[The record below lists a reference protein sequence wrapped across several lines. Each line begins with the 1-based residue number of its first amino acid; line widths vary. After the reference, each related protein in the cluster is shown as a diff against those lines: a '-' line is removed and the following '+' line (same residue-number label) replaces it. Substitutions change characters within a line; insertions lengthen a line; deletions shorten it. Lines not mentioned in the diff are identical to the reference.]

1 MPDPFQ
7 PAKPDNRVVHVT
19 DVTLREYG
27 QNVPADR
34 VDVFSPAVRVRI
46 ARELVHAGITSLEV
60 LSCVHPRVA
69 PAMSVNALNEVAS
82 GLGLVSGVRF
92 ITLVPNRAGYRTFLE
107 TRLGPDGWNH
117 VLGLFFSAVEAHNRL
132 NLGRSIAETLEE
144 VALVA
149 RDAASCGIRMVGY
162 ISAAFG
168 YQESGRES
176 LVRPTVPEI
185 STWVDRLIDLGV
197 ETVTLSDLQGV
208 AGEQGT
214 RTLWEDL
221 LDARQGRDRERL
233 GYHPHHVSGDQAM
246 ANSEA
251 AWNAGIRR
259 FDASLGGTGGCVTGA
274 PGNQPTEGLVRRF
287 HARGI
292 ATGIDEDR
300 LHALSDWVRENVY
313 NAVVATGESL

>member
-7 PAKPDNRVVHVT
+7 RAKPDNRMVHVT

-27 QNVPADR
+27 QNVPADQ
-34 VDVFSPAVRVRI
+34 VDVFSPVVRVRI
-46 ARELVHAGITSLEV
+46 ARELMRAGLTSLEV

-69 PAMSVNALNEVAS
+69 PAMSLSALNEVAS
-82 GLGLVSGVRF
+82 GLGRVSGVRF
-92 ITLVPNRAGYRTFLE
+92 ITLVPNRAGYRAFLE
-107 TRLGPDGWNH
+107 TGLGPDGWNH

-132 NLGRSIAETLEE
+132 NLGRGIADTLEE
-144 VALVA
+144 YALMA
-149 RDAASCGIRMVGY
+149 RDAVSRGIRMVGY
-162 ISAAFG
+162 VSAAFG
-168 YQESGRES
+168 YQESGRGS
-176 LVRPTVPEI
+176 LLRPTVREL
-185 STWVDRLIDLGV
+185 SAWVDLLIDLGV

-208 AGEQGT
+208 AEEQDT
-214 RTLWEDL
+214 RMLWETL
-221 LDARQGRDRERL
+221 LEARQGRDRERL
-233 GYHPHHVSGDQAM
+233 GYHPHHVSGDQAV

-300 LHALSDWVRENVY
+300 LGALSDWVRENVY
-313 NAVVATGESL
+313 TKAAFRGESS